1 MRVIKF
7 VCSFQRFEVV
17 HITIWHIHQVSGRHG
32 EAFRASSCF
41 FSPSHWVTVPNGSA
55 QVLLLLR
62 SPLLAV
68 FHVAHVRAKPVGN
81 DVGVS
86 STKVIELS

>member
-17 HITIWHIHQVSGRHG
+17 HITIWQMIMFTKCREGMEKVLG
-32 EAFRASSCF
+32 
-41 FSPSHWVTVPNGSA
+41 SHWVTVTNDSG

>member
-1 MRVIKF
+1 LSVVFSVLI
-7 VCSFQRFEVV
+7 EVV
-17 HITIWHIHQVSGRHG
+17 HITIWQMIMFTKCREGMEKVLG
-32 EAFRASSCF
+32 
-41 FSPSHWVTVPNGSA
+41 SHWVTVTNDSG